1 MMPEASTPN
10 LYCKQPSFRSTTKR
24 ASLRS
29 TWSLKLLS
37 SPTLS
42 STKITSLP
50 SSDHTTMSGLSAV
63 HYMCCGN
70 CAGSS
75 SSLLG
80 GKSIIGPSNILIN
93 EEVILGKGCPL
104 PVISHHLLQ
113 SPYPL
118 KQFPK
123 LTTSFWLFG
132 QTLPASSRF

>member
-24 ASLRS
+24 ACLRS

-80 GKSIIGPSNILIN
+80 GKSIIRPSNILIN
-93 EEVILGKGCPL
+93 EEVILGKGCPPPRHQPSSSAIPL
-104 PVISHHLLQ
+104 P
-113 SPYPL
+113 P
-118 KQFPK
+118 
-123 LTTSFWLFG
+123 
-132 QTLPASSRF
+132 QTIP